1 LSLTLRNLMPR
12 YLVSCFTTLFIKSMY
27 LKKTMRVNP
36 VYKAMTTL
44 LSGIKYVAS
53 ATRIAMYAIGSQ

>member
-1 LSLTLRNLMPR
+1 
-12 YLVSCFTTLFIKSMY
+12 MY
-27 LKKTMRVNP
+27 LTKIMRVNP
-36 VYKAMTTL
+36 AYKAMMNL